1 MNSQVVVTA
10 FAARRG
16 EDTLVLSRKRGF
28 PGVCSAACPLSG
40 GVVPRDHPARERL
53 TVGPRI
59 PVTCPAEPAG
69 SQGYMCA
76 GFWPFL
82 GLAGAT
88 GFVAPAGPV
97 IAVTAC

>member
-10 FAARRG
+10 FAARRDD
-16 EDTLVLSRKRGF
+16 DTLVLSRKQGF
-28 PGVCSAACPLSG
+28 PEV
-40 GVVPRDHPARERL
+40 
-53 TVGPRI
+53 
-59 PVTCPAEPAG
+59 CPAAG
-69 SQGYMCA
+69 PGRPSQGYMCA

-82 GLAGAT
+82 GLTGAT